1 MACITIVREIKNIH
15 PADIA
20 LIKLGSF
27 FKVFGKDACII
38 SKIFKYKIIQGETL
52 TCGFPIKSINKIKA
66 GLENKKINYM
76 IINSKDNYNVIE
88 KEDFKNLNKY
98 DSEYQKSKMYINN
111 QIRIDKIYEYLN
123 KNINDKEIKCKLTK
137 IEEILN
143 ERR

>member
-1 MACITIVREIKNIH
+1 MKLTPKN
-15 PADIA
+15 
-20 LIKLGSF
+20 
-27 FKVFGKDACII
+27 
-38 SKIFKYKIIQGETL
+38 Y
-52 TCGFPIKSINKIKA
+52 
-66 GLENKKINYM
+66 
-76 IINSKDNYNVIE
+76 NYNVIE

>member
-1 MACITIVREIKNIH
+1 
-15 PADIA
+15 
-20 LIKLGSF
+20 
-27 FKVFGKDACII
+27 
-38 SKIFKYKIIQGETL
+38 
-52 TCGFPIKSINKIKA
+52 
-66 GLENKKINYM
+66 M